1 MINADN
7 VAVNRGAVEAGLDL
21 LDEGRDFADGVI
33 AFEGASLGAESFVS
47 FDANAVRLI
56 AGTGARVLLLA

>member
-7 VAVNRGAVEAGLDL
+7 VAVTRGAAEAGLDL
-21 LDEGRDFADGVI
+21 LDAGGDCVI

-47 FDANAVRLI
+47 FDQNAGRLM
-56 AGTGARVLLLA
+56 ASTGARARC